1 MTYYIQK
8 ADFSG
13 LRVSGSIN
21 RLNQRGML
29 NHQTIVSTI
38 MSNSA
43 LPVSLEKMGI
53 HLVQTAVGDRHVYE
67 QMQEKDYMLGGEQ
80 SGHIILKKYAT
91 TGDGLLTAIMLTE
104 ELCDTKQTLSKLR
117 QGLVLYPQLVR
128 NVRVRSKEAV
138 LEDKT
143 VQTEV
148 QRIEKEINGK
158 GRVLLRKSGTEPVIR
173 IMVECEKEEQCETYV
188 RKLEDCICQGG
199 HCE

>member
-1 MTYYIQK
+1 MQPLLMTERYIK
-8 ADFSG
+8 EHFDKIRKFANVIEERLDESDFC
-13 LRVSGSIN
+13 I
-21 RLNQRGML
+21 
-29 NHQTIVSTI
+29 
-38 MSNSA
+38 
-43 LPVSLEKMGI
+43 
-53 HLVQTAVGDRHVYE
+53 
-67 QMQEKDYMLGGEQ
+67 
-80 SGHIILKKYAT
+80 
-91 TGDGLLTAIMLTE
+91 
-104 ELCDTKQTLSKLR
+104 
-117 QGLVLYPQLVR
+117 
-128 NVRVRSKEAV
+128 EAV